1 MSRIHSTVLVRV
13 YRDQR
18 NGLLKALKQRSLRLS
33 HLDSVQVAA
42 LTTGLMYIF
51 LILVAIA
58 RKTGGRKWPRSP
70 ASPWFGK
77 EDKASKLLSS
87 SIVIIS
93 FTNTWFTHMPQ
104 FGHWL
109 VILFMS
115 SPLLTFYLTTWL
127 PHLSV
132 WCLCFKRWTNV
143 LPHLASYSNTHK
155 SWRCH
160 CPSRPLVCTPLVQG
174 SNCLWWKY
182 RPQLPMWQWRPVWT
196 PRSCEHHLFSRLF
209 FYSTN
214 LYNMNFPQESRA
226 NWSQA

>member
-42 LTTGLMYIF
+42 LTTSLLYIF

-58 RKTGGRKWPRSP
+58 RKTGRRKWPRSP

-93 FTNTWFTHMPQ
+93 FTNTCFTLMPQ

-109 VILFMS
+109 VILFLS
-115 SPLLTFYLTTWL
+115 SPLLTYYLTT
-127 PHLSV
+127 
-132 WCLCFKRWTNV
+132 
-143 LPHLASYSNTHK
+143 
-155 SWRCH
+155 
-160 CPSRPLVCTPLVQG
+160 
-174 SNCLWWKY
+174 
-182 RPQLPMWQWRPVWT
+182 
-196 PRSCEHHLFSRLF
+196 
-209 FYSTN
+209 
-214 LYNMNFPQESRA
+214 
-226 NWSQA
+226 